1 MKMLREIADLFVQ
14 KRNDG
19 GWCVN
24 KLLILGLFFPAI
36 YAAGTCLMA
45 VLLQIILGP
54 IKIW

>member
-14 KRNDG
+14 KRDDG

-24 KLLILGLFFPAI
+24 KLLVLGLFFPAI